1 MRETMKHLQNLH
13 MHSTFC
19 DGRDTPEETVKA
31 ALEKGFSAIG
41 FSSHSY
47 MYYSP
52 HFAKPMKAPGDRDYR
67 AEIRRLQNAY
77 ADRIDVFCGL
87 EFDMYSICDLS
98 DYDYII
104 GSVHYLK
111 LGEELVAFDRSAE
124 AVQAVIDNHFG
135 GDGMA
140 YALAYYRTL
149 ATLPQYG
156 NFDIIGHFDII
167 TKHADAVQ
175 FFDEEAPVYR
185 RAACEAA
192 EALAGKI
199 PFFEVNTGAMSRY
212 GRRVPYPPL
221 FLMKELR
228 RLGFGAIITSDCHDN
243 RYLDF
248 GFETARALLAE
259 AGFRERYI
267 LTKNGFSAVEL

>member
-1 MRETMKHLQNLH
+1 MENLQNLH

-19 DGRDTPEETVKA
+19 DGRDTPEETVKV
-31 ALEKGFSAIG
+31 ALERGFSGIG

-47 MYYSP
+47 MYYTP
-52 HFAKPMKAPGDRDYR
+52 TFATPMKAPGDRAYR
-67 AEIRRLQNAY
+67 AEIRRLQKAY
-77 ADRIDVFCGL
+77 EGRIDVFCGL
-87 EFDMYSICDLS
+87 EFDIFSKVDVD

-111 LGEELVAFDRSAE
+111 IGDEIVGFDRSA
-124 AVQAVIDNHFG
+124 AVVKGVIDTYFG

-149 ATLPQYG
+149 AELPQYG
-156 NFDIIGHFDII
+156 KFDILGHFDII
-167 TKHADAVQ
+167 TKHADQVT
-175 FFDEEAPVYR
+175 FFDEDAPIYR
-185 RAACEAA
+185 HAAIEAA

-199 PFFEVNTGAMSRY
+199 PLFEVNTGAMSRY

-221 FLMKELR
+221 FLLRELR
-228 RLGFGAIITSDCHDN
+228 RLGLGAVITSDCHDN

-259 AGFRERYI
+259 AGFCERYI
-267 LTKNGFSAVEL
+267 LTKNGFAAVSL

>member
-1 MRETMKHLQNLH
+1 MKNLQNLH

-31 ALEKGFSAIG
+31 ALARGFDAIG

-47 MYYSP
+47 MYYTP
-52 HFAKPMKAPGDRDYR
+52 TFAVPMKAPGDRAYR
-67 AEIRRLQNAY
+67 AEIRRLQKAY
-77 ADRIDVFCGL
+77 EGRIDVFCGL
-87 EFDMYSICDLS
+87 EFDMYSICDLT
-98 DYDYII
+98 DYDYLI

-111 LGEELVAFDRSAE
+111 IGDEIVGFDRSAE
-124 AVQAVIDNHFG
+124 VVQGIITNHFG

-149 ATLPQYG
+149 AELPQYG

-167 TKHADAVQ
+167 TKHADQVT
-175 FFDEEAPVYR
+175 FFDETAPVYR
-185 RAACEAA
+185 HAAIEAA

-199 PFFEVNTGAMSRY
+199 PLFEVNTGAMSRY
-212 GRRVPYPPL
+212 GRGVPYPPL

-228 RLGFGAIITSDCHDN
+228 RLGFGAIISSDCHDN

-248 GFETARALLAE
+248 GYETARELLAA

-267 LTKNGFSAVEL
+267 LTKNGFKSVEL

>member
-1 MRETMKHLQNLH
+1 MEHLQNLH

-19 DGRDTPEETVKA
+19 DGRNTPEETVQVA
-31 ALEKGFSAIG
+31 IERGFDSIG

-47 MYYSP
+47 MYYTPS
-52 HFAKPMKAPGDRDYR
+52 FAVPMKAPGDRDYR
-67 AEIRRLQNAY
+67 AEIRRLQKAY
-77 ADRIDVFCGL
+77 EGRIDIFCGL
-87 EFDMYSICDLS
+87 EFDMYSICDLT

-111 LGEELVAFDRSAE
+111 IDGEPIGFDRSAE
-124 AVQAVIDNHFG
+124 VVQSIINTHFG

-149 ATLPQYG
+149 AELPQYG
-156 NFDIIGHFDII
+156 KFDIIGHFDII
-167 TKHADAVQ
+167 TKHAEKVR

-185 RAACEAA
+185 RAALEAA

-212 GRRVPYPPL
+212 GRCVPYPPL

-228 RLGFGAIITSDCHDN
+228 RLGFGAIISSDCHDN

-248 GFETARALLAE
+248 GFETARELLAE

-267 LTKNGFSAVEL
+267 LTKTGFRAVEL